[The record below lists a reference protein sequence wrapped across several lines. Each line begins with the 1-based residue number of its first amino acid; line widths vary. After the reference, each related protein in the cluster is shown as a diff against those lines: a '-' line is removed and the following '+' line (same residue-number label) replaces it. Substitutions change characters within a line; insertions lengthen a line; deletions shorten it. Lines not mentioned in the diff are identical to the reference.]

1 MSGTHADGL
10 ARYSAA
16 LAPACWLEASRV
28 PGSQQAELGLEC
40 GDVAARDRGSAEIDR
55 AGAAAPSRHRW
66 PASDTCRRMAGV
78 CRRHSWSP
86 SAKRKKAARH
96 VDCSNARVL
105 LCQMFFPGSL
115 LQSMSSRRV
124 LVCVL
129 VFVLGL
135 HGLGVGMS
143 KAQGRSHI
151 HLEPAR
157 ILVLDDVRRSH
168 HRTGVDSRV
177 SLWLG
182 HSHQVA
188 SRHHHAAADPTV
200 IVEALSAA
208 DVAADDGALSL
219 DLVVAAFIAVLMLAF
234 CWTPAQ
240 HSQGR
245 ARRALWQPSFAMVRL
260 LDRPPRFA

>member
-1 MSGTHADGL
+1 
-10 ARYSAA
+10 
-16 LAPACWLEASRV
+16 
-28 PGSQQAELGLEC
+28 
-40 GDVAARDRGSAEIDR
+40 
-55 AGAAAPSRHRW
+55 
-66 PASDTCRRMAGV
+66 
-78 CRRHSWSP
+78 
-86 SAKRKKAARH
+86 
-96 VDCSNARVL
+96 
-105 LCQMFFPGSL
+105 MFFPGSL
-115 LQSMSSRRV
+115 LQPMSSRRV

-129 VFVLGL
+129 AFVVALQ
-135 HGLGVGMS
+135 GLGVGMS
-143 KAQGRSHI
+143 KAEGRSHT

-188 SRHHHAAADPTV
+188 SRHHHAVADPTV

-208 DVAADDGALSL
+208 DVAADDGVLSL